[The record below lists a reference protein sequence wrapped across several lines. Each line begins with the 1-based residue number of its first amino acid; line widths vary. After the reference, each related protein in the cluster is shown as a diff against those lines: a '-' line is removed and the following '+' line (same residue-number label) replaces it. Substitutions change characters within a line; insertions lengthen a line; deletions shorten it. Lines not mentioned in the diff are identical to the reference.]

1 MMYFFED
8 RYNEIWYLNIR
19 ETIYDSR
26 NEVEENWDNI
36 LFPPLPL
43 PSHSPPTLWNFN

>member
-1 MMYFFED
+1 MRSGSESKLMGEIRLKDIYIYIYMMYFFED

-26 NEVEENWDNI
+26 NEVEEN
-36 LFPPLPL
+36 
-43 PSHSPPTLWNFN
+43 